1 MNRPISFVPAITV
14 AMMLLGVVPAAQAYK
29 KVNAVVPQA
38 PRQVLEGV
46 KQIAVLDF
54 SGERDIGR
62 KLADLMVERLVKEDR
77 VASYYADAPGKIFK
91 VIERSRLQQV
101 LSEQN
106 LRDSGVIDDAQ
117 AAQVGKVLGIDVI
130 ITGNVTHSVAQH
142 GEWEQRTYTVKKQKV
157 TKNVM
162 CTTREVAVDCSMR
175 IIDVNTGEIK
185 LSESVRPVEND
196 KWCQDDTG
204 GLLTEE
210 ALVSKALEHLAP
222 SLVTMFEPYGHDVKI
237 ELEKVKTPDNAD
249 GKLAEEAAEAADAG
263 NLNRAYAIYS
273 SLYQKD
279 NFNVQLLYNLG
290 VLYEVTGSLPK
301 AREKYETGR
310 MLKDGDRFRDGLA
323 RLTEADAAWSYY
335 SKMGVTLVAADF
347 DTLAA
352 AQDAAKA
359 ATPMATTK
367 GKDKDR
373 MKVYTTSGMTTVL
386 TALPGKV
393 QVPLL
398 ENGPG
403 WVKVQ
408 LPGGKEG
415 YLSSSDIK

>member
-1 MNRPISFVPAITV
+1 MNRPFSFIPAVTV
-14 AMMLLGVVPAAQAYK
+14 VMMVLGVVPGAQAYK
-29 KVNAVVPQA
+29 KVKAVVPQA

-54 SGERDIGR
+54 SGERDVAR

-77 VASYYADAPGKIFK
+77 VASYYANAPEKIFK

-101 LSEQN
+101 LSEQK
-106 LRDSGVIDDAQ
+106 LRDAGVIDDAQ
-117 AAQVGKVLGIDVI
+117 AAQVGKVLGIGVI
-130 ITGNVTHSVAQH
+130 ITGNVTHSVAQRD
-142 GEWEQRTYTVKKQKV
+142 EWEERTYSVNKHKVTQKV
-157 TKNVM
+157 L
-162 CTTREVAVDCSMR
+162 CTTREVTVDCNMR
-175 IIDVNTGEIK
+175 IIDVNTGEIR
-185 LSESVRPVEND
+185 LSESTRPVASD
-196 KWCQDDTG
+196 KWCRDDTG

-210 ALVSKALEHLAP
+210 ALVSQVLERLAP
-222 SLVTMFEPYGHDVKI
+222 SLVAMFEPYGHDVKI

-249 GKLAEEAAEAADAG
+249 SKLAEEAAEAAEAG

-290 VLYEVTGSLPK
+290 VLYEITGNLPK
-301 AREKYETGR
+301 AREMYETGR
-310 MLKDGDRFRDGLA
+310 MLKDEDKFRDGLA
-323 RLTEADAAWSYY
+323 RLAEADTAWNYY
-335 SKMGVTLVAADF
+335 SKMGVTLVAAEF

-359 ATPMATTK
+359 ATPMAMTK

-373 MKVYTTSGMTTVL
+373 INVYTTSDMTTVL
-386 TALPGKV
+386 SALPGKV

-398 ENGPG
+398 ERGPG
-403 WVKVQ
+403 WVKVK

-415 YLSSSDIK
+415 YVSASGIK

>member
-14 AMMLLGVVPAAQAYK
+14 VMMVLGVVPAAQAYK

-46 KQIAVLDF
+46 KQIAVLDL

-91 VIERSRLQQV
+91 IIERSRLQQV

-106 LRDSGVIDDAQ
+106 LRDAGVIDDAQ

-130 ITGNVTHSVAQH
+130 ITGNVTHSVAQRD
-142 GEWEQRTYTVKKQKV
+142 EWEERTYTVNKRKVTQKV
-157 TKNVM
+157 L
-162 CTTREVAVDCSMR
+162 CTTREVAVDCNMR
-175 IIDVNTGEIK
+175 IIDVNTGEIR
-185 LSESVRPVEND
+185 LSESTRPVVND
-196 KWCQDDTG
+196 SWCQGDGG
-204 GLLTEE
+204 GLQTEE
-210 ALVSKALEHLAP
+210 ALISKALERLAP
-222 SLVTMFEPYGHDVKI
+222 SLVALFEPYGHDVKI

-249 GKLAEEAAEAADAG
+249 SKLAEVAAEAADAG
-263 NLNRAYAIYS
+263 NLNQAYAIYS

-310 MLKDGDRFRDGLA
+310 MLKDEDKFRDGLA
-323 RLTEADAAWSYY
+323 RLAEADAAWNYY
-335 SKMGVTLVAADF
+335 SKMGVTLLAADF
-347 DTLAA
+347 DTLTA
-352 AQDAAKA
+352 AQNAAKA
-359 ATPMATTK
+359 ATPMASTK

-373 MKVYTTSGMTTVL
+373 FNVYTTSDMTTVL

-393 QVPLL
+393 QVPML
-398 ENGPG
+398 EQGPG
-403 WVKVQ
+403 WVKVK

-415 YLSSSDIK
+415 YLSASDIK

>member
-14 AMMLLGVVPAAQAYK
+14 AMIMLGVVPAAQAYK
-29 KVNAVVPQA
+29 KVNAVLPQA

-54 SGERDIGR
+54 SGERGVGR
-62 KLADLMVERLVKEDR
+62 KLADLMVELLVKEDR
-77 VASYYADAPGKIFK
+77 VANHYADAPGKIFK

-101 LSEQN
+101 LSEQK
-106 LRDSGVIDDAQ
+106 LREAGVIDDAQ

-130 ITGNVTHSVAQH
+130 ITGSVTHSLAQRD
-142 GEWEQRTYTVKKQKV
+142 EWEEHTTYVKKQAIKQ
-157 TKNVM
+157 NVL
-162 CTTREVAVDCSMR
+162 CTTREVAVDCNIR
-175 IIDVNTGEIK
+175 IIDVNNGEIR
-185 LSESVRPVEND
+185 LSESTRPVASDN
-196 KWCQDDTG
+196 WCRDEEG

-210 ALVSKALEHLAP
+210 ALVNQVLERLAP
-222 SLVTMFEPYGHDVKI
+222 SLVAMFEPYGRSVDI
-237 ELEKVKTPDNAD
+237 ELHKVKTPDKAD
-249 GKLAEEAAEAADAG
+249 SKLAEEAAEAADAG

-290 VLYEVTGSLPK
+290 VLYEVTGSLLK
-301 AREKYETGR
+301 AREMYETAR
-310 MLKDGDRFRDGLA
+310 TLKDEDKFRDGLERVA
-323 RLTEADAAWSYY
+323 GAEMAWNYY
-335 SKMGVTLVAADF
+335 SKMGVTLVAANF

-352 AQDAAKA
+352 AQEAAKA

-367 GKDKDR
+367 GKEKDR
-373 MKVYTTSGMTTVL
+373 INVYTTSDMTAVL

-393 QVPLL
+393 QVPML
-398 ENGPG
+398 EHGAR
-403 WVKVQ
+403 WVKVK

-415 YLSSSDIK
+415 YVSVADIK